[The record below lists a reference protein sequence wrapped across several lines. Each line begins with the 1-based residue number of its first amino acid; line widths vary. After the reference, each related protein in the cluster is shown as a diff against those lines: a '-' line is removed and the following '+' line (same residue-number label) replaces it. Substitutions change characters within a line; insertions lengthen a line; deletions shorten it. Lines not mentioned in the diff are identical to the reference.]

1 MKKPVRSFV
10 LCALFTALIVI
21 GAQISIPL
29 PLDMRLTLQ
38 MPVVLLSGIV
48 LGSKKAAV
56 STAAYLVA
64 GLMGLPVFANF
75 SGGLAYAA
83 RPTFGFI
90 VAFVPAAFVI
100 GLICEKAGKTTSVV
114 CFAAVITGF
123 VIIYTIGLLYHFLA
137 FALWLNNPE
146 GFLPLFLGAGYA
158 LLIPKDFAA
167 AVLVSLI
174 GPKIKKYSL
183 EDWPH
188 EKNQHH

>member
-1 MKKPVRSFV
+1 MKKPIRSFV
-10 LCALFTALIVI
+10 LCALFTALIAV
-21 GAQISIPL
+21 GAQVSIPL

-38 MPVVLLSGIV
+38 MPLVLLCGIV
-48 LGSKKAAV
+48 LGSKKAAA
-56 STAAYLVA
+56 STAVYLAA
-64 GLMGLPVFANF
+64 GLAGLPVFAGF
-75 SGGLAYAA
+75 SGGVAYAA

-90 VAFVPAAFVI
+90 VSFIPAAFIV
-100 GLICEKAGKTTSVV
+100 GLLYEKFKKKNLPA
-114 CFAAVITGF
+114 CFAAVITGLL
-123 VIIYTIGLLYHFLA
+123 IIYTIGILYHFLA
-137 FALWLNNPE
+137 FALWLNSPE

-174 GPKIKKYSL
+174 GPRIKKHSL